1 MDSKFIEMEFGR
13 IHYSISSTNHPY
25 TILFLHSFHSS
36 AAAFYHVNN
45 HLKNQFNIVCLD
57 FQGHGLSSHIQ
68 NEKFFSFYS
77 VDGTAKVLLEFLN
90 HANLTNFVIIGNS
103 IGGNAAVRNLA
114 NLREVKGLILAG
126 SLQAKTSEEVFNLMY
141 PKAPTDLLFQ
151 KNLSNTQI
159 QKLANAYV
167 KPNEEYPH
175 GFDQMVEDIKQTD
188 PNFRKYLGESIPK
201 EKWIDEIQ
209 ILQNSSAPL
218 MYILGE
224 DDGFIN
230 SSEYKKHLIKN
241 GIEETCIKIL
251 KESGHC
257 PHLSTPKEFTHCILS
272 FMKKLN

>member
-1 MDSKFIEMEFGR
+1 MEFGR
-13 IHYSISSTNHPY
+13 IHYSISPTNHPY

-36 AAAFYHVNN
+36 AASFYHINN

-57 FQGHGLSSHIQ
+57 FQGHGLSSPIQ
-68 NEKFFSFYS
+68 NEKFFPFYS

-90 HANLTNFVIIGNS
+90 HANLTNFVIVGNS

-114 NLREVKGLILAG
+114 NLRGVKGLILVG
-126 SLQAKTSEEVFNLMY
+126 SLQAKTSEQVFNLMY
-141 PKAPTDLLFQ
+141 PKAPADLLFQ
-151 KNLSNTQI
+151 KNLSYIQI

-167 KPNEEYPH
+167 KLNKEYPQ

-201 EKWIDEIQ
+201 EKWIDEIL
-209 ILQNSSAPL
+209 ILQNSTAPL

-251 KESGHC
+251 KKSGHC
-257 PHLSTPKEFTHCILS
+257 PHLSTPEEFTDGILS
-272 FMKKLN
+272 FMKNLN